1 VPLGRERKRCDVERP
16 RAEAVQHDYLAR
28 MHAFTVGCQHSFNF
42 DRILEGR
49 WILLSIHEMELE
61 RREETLME
69 E

>member
-1 VPLGRERKRCDVERP
+1 
-16 RAEAVQHDYLAR
+16 